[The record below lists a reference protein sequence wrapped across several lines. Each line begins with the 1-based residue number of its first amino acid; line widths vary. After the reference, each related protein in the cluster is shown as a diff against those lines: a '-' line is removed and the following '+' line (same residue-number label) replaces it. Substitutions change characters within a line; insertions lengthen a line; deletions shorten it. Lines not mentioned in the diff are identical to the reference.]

1 MNVLGRQWLELG
13 VFYPLVRVHKKHKTA
28 QADIWDNTSGSEL
41 TLHIRE
47 NSPCSHQYSN
57 NKTLTWLHNCI
68 HLQNWVSNNNLTTY
82 QQVRTFPPALPVFWE
97 LNLLI
102 LSVQMDT
109 HSSWAVLYNECLSRV
124 MWLPLFSL
132 SLSTSS
138 LSLSWCM
145 EKFTFSFANFNQL
158 TYFEMK
164 KDSAVSPQHFT
175 FLLDD

>member
-1 MNVLGRQWLELG
+1 MCECFGETVDVVRARSLLLKSS
-13 VFYPLVRVHKKHKTA
+13 VRVHKKHITT

-109 HSSWAVLYNECLSRV
+109 HSSWAVLYKECLSRV
-124 MWLPLFSL
+124 VWLSL
-132 SLSTSS
+132 SLPFH
-138 LSLSWCM
+138 LICLWVGVW
-145 EKFTFSFANFNQL
+145 KNLA
-158 TYFEMK
+158 
-164 KDSAVSPQHFT
+164 
-175 FLLDD
+175 FLLPISIS